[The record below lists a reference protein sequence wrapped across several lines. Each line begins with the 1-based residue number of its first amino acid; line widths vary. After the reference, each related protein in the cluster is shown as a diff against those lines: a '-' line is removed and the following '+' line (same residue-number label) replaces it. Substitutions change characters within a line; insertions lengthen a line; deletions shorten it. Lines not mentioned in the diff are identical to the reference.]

1 MTRPYDQ
8 AVLEALTELNE
19 ATFSELYNHT
29 GLSAPNL
36 EATLYRLTGLGKVRR
51 LSGGRYR
58 ATNRQHSRSVKRG
71 LLVKSIPSI
80 GEGR

>member
-1 MTRPYDQ
+1 MTRPHDQ
-8 AVLEALTELNE
+8 AVLDALTELNE
-19 ATFSELYNHT
+19 ATFSELYSHT

-36 EATLYRLTGLGKVRR
+36 DATLYRLTGLGKVRR

-58 ATNRQHSRSVKRG
+58 ATNVAHSRAVKRG
-71 LLVKSIPSI
+71 LLVSSIPTL